1 MFSKILIANRGEIAC
16 RVIRTARRM
25 GIATV
30 AVYSDAA
37 RLGGGVSSLAKYLLA
52 LVAVAAPASSLA
64 CTPPPLTSIER
75 EADAIVVGAG
85 TFARKNGGGAITP
98 RRFLK
103 GKRLAK
109 LQVDIHY
116 RKRTKDRFPGLMCP
130 TLELEGKRIGTF
142 YLRRAKNGHF
152 HLLRFDPS
160 R

>member
-1 MFSKILIANRGEIAC
+1 M
-16 RVIRTARRM
+16 
-25 GIATV
+25 
-30 AVYSDAA
+30 
-37 RLGGGVSSLAKYLLA
+37 SSLAKYLSA
-52 LVAVAAPASSLA
+52 LIAFTAPASSLA
-64 CTPPPLTSIER
+64 CTPPPLTSIQR

-85 TFARKNGGGAITP
+85 TFARKNGGGTIAP

-116 RKRTKDRFPGLMCP
+116 RKRVKDPFPGLMCP
-130 TLELEGKRIGTF
+130 GLEPEGRRIGTF